1 MDTKNLIRNHISKPG
16 MTGSVAFSNALWTAI
31 PPLIPAI
38 TVDGRETILDLA
50 VNDLNM
56 SSDTV
61 AAVAKALVPVFRDG
75 SSFARSTAVELLS
88 SLYLKHRVE
97 APGLVVFA
105 VPEIVALALDDKDD
119 VGTLRSTAIS
129 LLVAILTATI
139 KNIYISESVFKQI
152 APQTVKFMAL
162 LRNES
167 LRTPVVRLLSIL
179 STDTRVRKTISLR
192 IINSVIS
199 MVKANEA
206 MENYAELLAR
216 LVAEER
222 FGREPTDFLV
232 LTLLPSVLERQQ
244 FVAFRTIILTALW
257 CRYGGERIAL
267 AVHHVPKDLVEWL
280 KFALFGRHATAYE
293 VKTWCARC
301 QSWLSAAG
309 VDIYQ
314 NLMVSAEG
322 SFVRETTPLA
332 TPPAVEEDR
341 NDTPNDSRR
350 SESVITTPK
359 DRLVLDQWTFNGQL
373 LLESPH
379 PVLYQGESYPTAAH
393 LFQAMKYLPYR
404 PHLAQYFRTL
414 PAVEGPELPYT
425 STQYNAWKRGD
436 WDAIAVEKLEEALLC
451 KFQQNDGPKTVLL
464 DETGDTELVDIGG
477 SFFMGLEYGAASTNP
492 LGEALMRVRSR
503 LRKEREAEPSSD
515 ETP

>member
-1 MDTKNLIRNHISKPG
+1 
-16 MTGSVAFSNALWTAI
+16 
-31 PPLIPAI
+31 
-38 TVDGRETILDLA
+38 
-50 VNDLNM
+50 
-56 SSDTV
+56 
-61 AAVAKALVPVFRDG
+61 
-75 SSFARSTAVELLS
+75 
-88 SLYLKHRVE
+88 
-97 APGLVVFA
+97 
-105 VPEIVALALDDKDD
+105 
-119 VGTLRSTAIS
+119 
-129 LLVAILTATI
+129 
-139 KNIYISESVFKQI
+139 
-152 APQTVKFMAL
+152 
-162 LRNES
+162 
-167 LRTPVVRLLSIL
+167 
-179 STDTRVRKTISLR
+179 
-192 IINSVIS
+192 
-199 MVKANEA
+199 
-206 MENYAELLAR
+206 
-216 LVAEER
+216 
-222 FGREPTDFLV
+222 
-232 LTLLPSVLERQQ
+232 
-244 FVAFRTIILTALW
+244 
-257 CRYGGERIAL
+257 
-267 AVHHVPKDLVEWL
+267 
-280 KFALFGRHATAYE
+280 
-293 VKTWCARC
+293 
-301 QSWLSAAG
+301 
-309 VDIYQ
+309 
-314 NLMVSAEG
+314 MVSAEG